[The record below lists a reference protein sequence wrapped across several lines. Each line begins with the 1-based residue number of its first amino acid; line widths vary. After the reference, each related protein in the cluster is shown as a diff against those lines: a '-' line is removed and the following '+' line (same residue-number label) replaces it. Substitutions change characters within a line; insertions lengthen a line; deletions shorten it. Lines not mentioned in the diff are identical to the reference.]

1 MYIGCNYINCLHL
14 VDVWAQCDECEV
26 SIVLVW
32 LFTSGGER
40 FRRMDANI
48 DKQVYLTTI

>member
-26 SIVLVW
+26 SIVLSFGC
-32 LFTSGGER
+32 LLPAER
-40 FRRMDANI
+40 GFEEWMRILINRYI
-48 DKQVYLTTI
+48 